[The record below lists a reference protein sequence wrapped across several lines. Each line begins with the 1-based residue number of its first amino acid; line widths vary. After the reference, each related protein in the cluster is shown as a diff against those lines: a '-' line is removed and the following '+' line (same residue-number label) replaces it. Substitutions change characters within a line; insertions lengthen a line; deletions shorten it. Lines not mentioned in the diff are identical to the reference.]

1 MRFSAPILCLSVNR
15 FAISAGHFGAAA
27 PSHHRLSLPSR
38 AERTGRAKIDMAM
51 AEAPLYPQV
60 IVGYVETERGED
72 ARVLAERIV
81 ERDGGELKII
91 HVERGSPADALQA
104 LAERGDA
111 DLIVL
116 GSTHHAHLGAVA
128 PGSVAEHLLHG
139 ARCRLVIAPKGYAA
153 ADHSQ
158 DRLRVA
164 AVGYNGMAES
174 YAALEEAARLASKF
188 GGSLRVIAVA
198 TPVPGMGAAAA
209 AQAGAEA
216 GPDFQT
222 QLNQAVAGLPGELRA
237 LPVFERGDPVEKLL
251 EAAEMGVDLLVLGSR
266 GFGPVMRLL
275 LGSVSSRVIRE
286 APCPVL
292 VVPRPA

>member
-1 MRFSAPILCLSVNR
+1 
-15 FAISAGHFGAAA
+15 
-27 PSHHRLSLPSR
+27 
-38 AERTGRAKIDMAM
+38 M
-51 AEAPLYPQV
+51 AEVSPIYPKV
-60 IVGYVETERGED
+60 VVGYLENERGED

-81 ERDGGELKII
+81 ERDGGELKVV
-91 HVERGSPADALQA
+91 HVEKGSPAHALQA
-104 LAERGDA
+104 LAESGEA

-116 GSTHHAHLGAVA
+116 GSTHHAHVGSVA

-139 ARCRLVIAPKGYAA
+139 ARCRLVIAPKGYGD

-164 AVGYNGMAES
+164 AVGFDGMAES
-174 YAALEEAARLASKF
+174 YAALDEAAKLAAKF
-188 GGSLRVIAVA
+188 GGSLRVISVA
-198 TPVPGMGAAAA
+198 TPVPAMGAGAA

-222 QLNQAVAGLPGELRA
+222 QLNNAVAELPEELRA
-237 LPVFERGDPVEKLL
+237 LPVFERGDPVRKLL
-251 EAAEMGVDLLVLGSR
+251 QAAEMGIDLLVLGSR

-275 LGSVSSRVIRE
+275 IGSVSSRVIRE

>member
-1 MRFSAPILCLSVNR
+1 
-15 FAISAGHFGAAA
+15 
-27 PSHHRLSLPSR
+27 
-38 AERTGRAKIDMAM
+38 M
-51 AEAPLYPQV
+51 AEAAPIYPQV
-60 IVGYVETERGED
+60 VVGYEENDRGED
-72 ARVLAERIV
+72 ARVLGERIV
-81 ERDGGELKII
+81 ERDGGELKVV
-91 HVERGSPADALQA
+91 HVEKGSPSDALQA
-104 LAERGDA
+104 LAERGEA

-116 GSTHHAHLGAVA
+116 GSTQRAHLGSVA

-139 ARCRLVIAPKGYAA
+139 ARCRLVIAPKGYSR

-164 AVGYNGMAES
+164 AVGFDGMAES
-174 YAALEEAARLASKF
+174 FAALDEAARLTLKF
-188 GGSLRVIAVA
+188 GGSLRVIGVA
-198 TPVPGMGAAAA
+198 TPISAMGAAA

-222 QLNQAVAGLPGELRA
+222 QLNQAVAELPAELRA

-275 LGSVSSRVIRE
+275 IGSVSSRIIRE

>member
-1 MRFSAPILCLSVNR
+1 
-15 FAISAGHFGAAA
+15 
-27 PSHHRLSLPSR
+27 
-38 AERTGRAKIDMAM
+38 M
-51 AEAPLYPQV
+51 AEVQPIYPKV
-60 IVGYVETERGED
+60 VVGYLENERGED

-81 ERDGGELKII
+81 ERDGGELKVV
-91 HVERGSPADALQA
+91 HVEKGSPADTLQA
-104 LAERGDA
+104 LAESGQA
-111 DLIVL
+111 DLVVL
-116 GSTHHAHLGAVA
+116 GSTHHAHVGSVA

-139 ARCRLVIAPKGYAA
+139 ARCRLVIAPKGYAEG
-153 ADHSQ
+153 DHSQ

-164 AVGYNGMAES
+164 AVGFDGMAES
-174 YAALEEAARLASKF
+174 YAALDEAARLATKF
-188 GGSLRVIAVA
+188 GGSLRVIGVA
-198 TPVPGMGAAAA
+198 TPVPAMGAGVA

-222 QLNQAVAGLPGELRA
+222 QLNSAVAQLPEELRA
-237 LPVFERGDPVEKLL
+237 LPVYVRGDPVQKLL

-275 LGSVSSRVIRE
+275 IGSVSSRVIRE

>member
-1 MRFSAPILCLSVNR
+1 
-15 FAISAGHFGAAA
+15 
-27 PSHHRLSLPSR
+27 
-38 AERTGRAKIDMAM
+38 M
-51 AEAPLYPQV
+51 AEAPPIYPQV
-60 IVGYVETERGED
+60 VVGYLENERGED

-81 ERDGGELKII
+81 ERDGGELKIV
-91 HVERGSPADALQA
+91 HVEKGSPADTLQA
-104 LAERGDA
+104 LAERGEA

-116 GSTHHAHLGAVA
+116 GSTHHAHLGSVA

-139 ARCRLVIAPKGYAA
+139 ARCRLVIAPKGYAQ
-153 ADHSQ
+153 ADHLQ

-164 AVGYNGMAES
+164 AVGFDGMAES
-174 YAALEEAARLASKF
+174 FAALDEAAKLASKF
-188 GGSLRVIAVA
+188 GGSLRVIGVA
-198 TPVPGMGAAAA
+198 TPVPAMGAAAA
-209 AQAGAEA
+209 ARAGAEA

-222 QLNQAVAGLPGELRA
+222 QLNQAVAELPAELRA

-275 LGSVSSRVIRE
+275 IGSVSSRVIRE

>member
-1 MRFSAPILCLSVNR
+1 MS
-15 FAISAGHFGAAA
+15 
-27 PSHHRLSLPSR
+27 
-38 AERTGRAKIDMAM
+38 
-51 AEAPLYPQV
+51 EAPPVYPKV
-60 IVGYVETERGED
+60 VVGYLENERGED

-81 ERDGGELKII
+81 ERDGGELKVV
-91 HVERGSPADALQA
+91 HVERGSPSDALQA
-104 LAERGDA
+104 LAEKGEA

-116 GSTHHAHLGAVA
+116 GSTHHAHLGSVS

-139 ARCRLVIAPKGYAA
+139 ARCRLLIAPKGYGQ

-164 AVGYNGMAES
+164 AVGFNGMAES
-174 YAALEEAARLASKF
+174 FAALDEAARLATKF
-188 GGSLRVIAVA
+188 GGSLRVIGVA
-198 TPVPGMGAAAA
+198 TPVPATGVGAA

-222 QLNQAVAGLPGELRA
+222 QLNNAVAELPPELRA
-237 LPVFERGDPVEKLL
+237 LAVFERGDPVQKLL
-251 EAAEMGVDLLVLGSR
+251 EAAEMGVDLLLLGSR

-275 LGSVSSRVIRE
+275 IGSVSSRVIRE

>member
-1 MRFSAPILCLSVNR
+1 
-15 FAISAGHFGAAA
+15 
-27 PSHHRLSLPSR
+27 
-38 AERTGRAKIDMAM
+38 M
-51 AEAPLYPQV
+51 AEAPPIYPQV
-60 IVGYVETERGED
+60 VVGYLENERGDD

-81 ERDGGELKII
+81 ERDGGELKIV
-91 HVERGSPADALQA
+91 HVEKGSPADTLQA
-104 LAERGDA
+104 LAERGEA

-116 GSTHHAHLGAVA
+116 GSTHHAHLGSVA

-139 ARCRLVIAPKGYAA
+139 AHCRLVIAPKGYAQ

-158 DRLRVA
+158 DRLRVV
-164 AVGYNGMAES
+164 AVGFDGMAEAF
-174 YAALEEAARLASKF
+174 AALDEAAKLASKF
-188 GGSLRVIAVA
+188 GGSLRVIGVA
-198 TPVPGMGAAAA
+198 TPVPAMGAAAA
-209 AQAGAEA
+209 ARAGAEA

-222 QLNQAVAGLPGELRA
+222 QLNQAVAQLPAELRA

-275 LGSVSSRVIRE
+275 IGSVSSRVIRE